1 MNRQMSKIK
10 RWTMTAL
17 GIWSMCA
24 SASTATYRIRVVDA
38 DTGLPVEG
46 SEAYGGFVMLSRGWD
61 NTPRPNLDRVRTDA
75 DGFCRVSGE
84 TDAGESYF
92 GARKRGD
99 YYDAK
104 GGRLYF
110 SGRSILKFGRWLPD
124 DLTVTVRLDRVVRPI
139 PLFAKRVGGVA
150 YKYGK
155 RRYDSAFVSDVDF
168 REIVTTNRVAFSYD
182 LARGD
187 WLPPYGAGE
196 VADLTATCWK
206 EITGYKT
213 YEVPAGFKTVTN
225 YLSHAAITFNGP
237 DNGVCEVTPH
247 ELAGILI
254 REAPDAGYSAS
265 LSRWY
270 ERRGENNSDKNR
282 HYCFRIRTRRDAEG
296 RIVSALYGKVY
307 GDFRVN
313 ELRGISFT
321 YYLNPTPNDRNLEFD
336 QKTNLNRVDKAYPRY
351 FKP

>member
-1 MNRQMSKIK
+1 MSKPRGIVIA
-10 RWTMTAL
+10 AL
-17 GIWSMCA
+17 VAWSACA
-24 SASTATYRIRVVDA
+24 SASTATYCVRVVDA
-38 DTGLPVEG
+38 DTGLPVKEVDV
-46 SEAYGGFVMLSRGWD
+46 YGGFVMLSRGWD
-61 NTPRPNLDRVRTDA
+61 NTPLPNLDCAQTDV
-75 DGFCRVSGE
+75 DGLCRVSGN
-84 TDAGESYF
+84 TDKGESYF
-92 GARKRGD
+92 GTEKRHG
-99 YYDAK
+99 YYDSRQ
-104 GGRLYF
+104 GRLHF

-124 DLTVTVRLDRVVRPI
+124 DLTVTVRIDRIVRPI
-139 PLFAKRVGGVA
+139 PLFAKRVGGVVYTKPLTPREPWCPSPYL
-150 YKYGK
+150 YK
-155 RRYDSAFVSDVDF
+155 DV
-168 REIVTTNRVAFSYD
+168 VTTNRVAFSYD
-182 LARGD
+182 LAKGD

-225 YLSHAAITFNGP
+225 YLSHAEITFNGP
-237 DNGVCEVTPH
+237 DNGVCEVKPH

-254 REAPDAGYSAS
+254 REAPDAGYSAG

-307 GDFRVN
+307 GDFRIN
-313 ELRGISFT
+313 DLSGIAFT

-336 QKTNLNRVDKAYPRY
+336 RKTNFNLTDGRDPKDIAP
-351 FKP
+351 